1 MVLDLRA
8 LEGPSQH
15 SDITPTGIF
24 LLSFQEVMQRGPSHL
39 LYAWIIHAAGQGVED
54 TCTK

>member
-24 LLSFQEVMQRGPSHL
+24 LLSFQMMLPKFAEIKNHKGYL
-39 LYAWIIHAAGQGVED
+39 
-54 TCTK
+54 

>member
-39 LYAWIIHAAGQGVED
+39 LYAWILHAAGQGVED